1 MDIFLLWHS
10 HPVEG
15 ESNDKLIGLYSS
27 EQKAK
32 EAMERSI
39 LLPGFAE
46 NQDGFEIDR
55 YEIDKDHWKE
65 GFITV

>member
-1 MDIFLLWHS
+1 
-10 HPVEG
+10 
-15 ESNDKLIGLYSS
+15 
-27 EQKAK
+27 
-32 EAMERSI
+32 MERSI